1 MLPRLGYKR
10 LQPLSW
16 KGPCGAELKLP
27 ANSHMSLEG
36 DGHLQ
41 SNLQR
46 LQHQQYD
53 YSLMRNSVP
62 ELSSRDTQDS

>member
-41 SNLQR
+41 S
-46 LQHQQYD
+46 
-53 YSLMRNSVP
+53 SETATSTV
-62 ELSSRDTQDS
+62 